1 MSTGSD
7 TDTNTSNGSSLFQ
20 SAGGPP
26 LILVCI
32 AGGLLFGAFVGMLL
46 MKRLRPV
53 VVVQRVNAPGDA
65 EVPLREKPQLYD
77 IHLVSALEE
86 GRELP
91 PWAHFSPFA
100 ATYLPTEDEP
110 QTAPSTRRFSPA
122 ALSRIMARLHRHS
135 RSSKGHTA
143 SPPSAPGLRDVQLVF
158 AISMP
163 NPALSMPKS
172 AHHDDD
178 DDYHELMPD
187 CCIGTTIYPYLSEP
201 APA

>member
-1 MSTGSD
+1 MLSYSRRHMTGIGQSAVASRTSSVGNVVDVSSVRSRQWCRILTAIPRWESPTRCSRALLAPILSSRLWPSPPNHHHPRHTTLRAAARSRMSTGSD

-77 IHLVSALEE
+77 IHLVSALE

-91 PWAHFSPFA
+91 PWAH
-100 ATYLPTEDEP
+100 
-110 QTAPSTRRFSPA
+110 
-122 ALSRIMARLHRHS
+122 LSVRPI
-135 RSSKGHTA
+135 
-143 SPPSAPGLRDVQLVF
+143 LR
-158 AISMP
+158 P
-163 NPALSMPKS
+163 
-172 AHHDDD
+172 
-178 DDYHELMPD
+178 
-187 CCIGTTIYPYLSEP
+187 C
-201 APA
+201 